1 MIMKTAALIQL
12 AVAIAIIY
20 GWVVNLIAVINLALA
35 DAPLTTMFILR
46 IIGIP
51 VGLLGAILGWF

>member
-1 MIMKTAALIQL
+1 MKGVFLFQIMCAL
-12 AVAIAIIY
+12 AVIV
-20 GWVVNLIAVINLALA
+20 GWVMNLIAVIHLATA
-35 DAPLTTMFILR
+35 DAPLTTMFIVR